1 MKCIEYGYVRVSS
14 KDQNLDRQ
22 LVAMQEKGIL
32 NKNIYQ
38 DKQSGKDF
46 HRSSYQR
53 LLKKIKEGDVLYVKS
68 IDRLGRNYEDIIE
81 QWRIIT
87 KLKKADIVVLDFPLL
102 NTQSQVNGL
111 TGQFIADLV
120 LQILSYVAEVERKNI
135 KQRQREGIEVA
146 KAKGLHLGRPKK
158 EKPSNYDEVYYLWKS
173 KIITGREAA
182 RRLNTNHQMFFRW
195 VNEQ

>member
-1 MKCIEYGYVRVSS
+1 MKCTEYGYVRVSS

-46 HRSSYQR
+46 HRISYQR

-173 KIITGREAA
+173 KVITGREAA

>member
-46 HRSSYQR
+46 HRISYQR

-173 KIITGREAA
+173 KVITGREAA